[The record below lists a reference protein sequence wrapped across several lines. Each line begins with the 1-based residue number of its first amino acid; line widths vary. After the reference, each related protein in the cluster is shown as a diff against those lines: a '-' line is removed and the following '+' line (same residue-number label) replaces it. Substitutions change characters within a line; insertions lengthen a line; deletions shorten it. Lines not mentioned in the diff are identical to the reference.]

1 MATLRMLGLMLAL
14 VLATGSARAHFVW
27 VAHENGDGNDPEVR
41 VYFGEAAQPDAAKY
55 LDMVTRLKVW
65 HRGAEE
71 EYTSLDLHRVESDSK
86 GWFRGDLPSN
96 QGIVEATCLF
106 GVFSHGERSLLL
118 NYYAKSLKSDANNGL
133 SRSRK
138 LDLDVVPRVVDGVM
152 RIGVFWKGQPLEG
165 SQVVVSPPQGEPSEL
180 ETDSRG
186 VASLKA
192 PLPGA
197 YQVRARQIVK
207 ESGEFDG
214 RKYDEAQHYSTLTF
228 AVAEAGPDKLSGT
241 ESLRSTQDI
250 RYPDLPR
257 GITSFG
263 AAVIG
268 DWLYVYGGH
277 FGRPHHYSNTSQ
289 SDQLSRLNLGKDSTW
304 EVIATGPRLQGLAMV
319 AHGGKLYRVGGFTAH
334 NDEDDDHDLRSIADF
349 VRFHPETGKWEP
361 LPSLPEPRSS
371 HDAVVIGDKLY
382 VGGGWR
388 LGGEKP
394 KWHQTAWVA
403 DLSQEKIAWES
414 LPEPPFLRRAVS
426 LGHRNGKLYV
436 IGGMRQ
442 KGGPTTRVDVYDP
455 ASGQWSQAPSLID
468 PKADADRGKGMEGF
482 GSSAFTVGG
491 RLFVSTY
498 GGNVQVLDGNND
510 AWHISAKLEDDRFF
524 HRMLPFNGRLLLV
537 GGASMRAGKRLHFET
552 VELSGLK

>member
-1 MATLRMLGLMLAL
+1 MFTIMLLPAGSGFMVLSISGGIRMATLRMLGLMLAL

-41 VYFGEAAQPDAAKY
+41 VYFGESAQPDAAKH
-55 LDMVTRLKVW
+55 LDMVTRLNVW

-71 EYTSLDLHRVESDSK
+71 DYASLDLHRVESDGK

-96 QGIVEATCLF
+96 RGVIEATCLF
-106 GVFSHGERSLLL
+106 GVFSHGDRSLLL
-118 NYYAKSLKSDANNGL
+118 NYYAKSLKSDAQSDL

-138 LDLDVVPRVVDGVM
+138 LDLDVVPQLIDGAM
-152 RIGVFWKGQPLEG
+152 MIGVFWNGQPLEG
-165 SQVVVSPPQGEPSEL
+165 SQVVVSPPKGEPLEL

-192 PLPGA
+192 PLRGA
-197 YQVRARQIVK
+197 YQIRARQIVK

-228 AVAEAGPDKLSGT
+228 AVAEAGADTLSGT

-268 DWLYVYGGH
+268 DRLYVYGGH

-289 SDQLSRLNLGKDSTW
+289 SDELSRLNLSKDSAW

-334 NDEDDDHDLRSIADF
+334 NEEDDDHDLRSVADF

-382 VGGGWR
+382 VAGGWR

-394 KWHQTAWVA
+394 EVAPDGLGDRSFPGEHRLGITFRAAFPAASGFPGTPERQAVRHRRYAAEGWADHQGRCLRPGQRPVVPGA
-403 DLSQEKIAWES
+403 
-414 LPEPPFLRRAVS
+414 EPDRPQGRRRPRQGDGRLRLVGLHCRRSPVRQHLRRQCPGSGRQQRRLAH
-426 LGHRNGKLYV
+426 LG
-436 IGGMRQ
+436 
-442 KGGPTTRVDVYDP
+442 
-455 ASGQWSQAPSLID
+455 QA
-468 PKADADRGKGMEGF
+468 
-482 GSSAFTVGG
+482 
-491 RLFVSTY
+491 
-498 GGNVQVLDGNND
+498 
-510 AWHISAKLEDDRFF
+510 
-524 HRMLPFNGRLLLV
+524 
-537 GGASMRAGKRLHFET
+537 
-552 VELSGLK
+552 